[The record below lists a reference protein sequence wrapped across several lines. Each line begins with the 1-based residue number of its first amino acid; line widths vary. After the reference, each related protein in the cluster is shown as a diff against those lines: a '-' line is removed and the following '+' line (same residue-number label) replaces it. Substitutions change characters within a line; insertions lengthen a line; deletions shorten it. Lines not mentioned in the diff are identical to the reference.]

1 MKNGHDVVKL
11 ADVGLTKRE
20 DSIGEWVVGTPVYMS
35 PEVLVP
41 KGIYDRKADIYALG
55 IMIWEMWYGIDAAE
69 HIQSRLSTSIA
80 TAVVTDGMRPSLTLS
95 HKPDERWQGLITAC
109 WDKNPESR
117 PDATC
122 VETFFEQFLRFTDF
136 NAL

>member
-69 HIQSRLSTSIA
+69 HIQR
-80 TAVVTDGMRPSLTLS
+80 DM
-95 HKPDERWQGLITAC
+95 
-109 WDKNPESR
+109 
-117 PDATC
+117 
-122 VETFFEQFLRFTDF
+122 
-136 NAL
+136 

>member
-55 IMIWEMWYGIDAAE
+55 IMIWEMWYEIDAAE
-69 HIQSRLSTSIA
+69 HIQQRLYTSLEK
-80 TAVVTDGMRPSLTLS
+80 AVCEDGLRPSMS
-95 HKPDERWQGLITAC
+95 MNHKPDEYWQGLITAC
-109 WDKNPESR
+109 WDKDPKVRPE
-117 PDATC
+117 ATD
-122 VETFFEQFLRFTDF
+122 VKVFFEKFLRQ
-136 NAL
+136 